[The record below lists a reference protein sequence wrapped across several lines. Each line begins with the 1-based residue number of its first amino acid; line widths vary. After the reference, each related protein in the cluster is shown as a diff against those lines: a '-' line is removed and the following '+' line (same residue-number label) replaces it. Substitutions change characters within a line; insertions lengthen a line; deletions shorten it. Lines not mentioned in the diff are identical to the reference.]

1 MKTKQ
6 VPAII
11 MLTAGL
17 IVCIIS
23 IAQRMEFG
31 EFVTTLFLVLICFYI
46 LGCIA
51 KVILDKNFAEEKEEM
66 SETDAVEG
74 TETELGAETE
84 GTRKADADKKENIE
98 SDGEEK
104 NKTA

>member
-6 VPAII
+6 VPAIV

-17 IVCIIS
+17 IVCVIS
-23 IAQRMEFG
+23 IAQHMEFG

-46 LGCIA
+46 LGCVA
-51 KVILDKNFAEEKEEM
+51 KVILDKNFAE
-66 SETDAVEG
+66 G
-74 TETELGAETE
+74 TEEENEQDKEAEDTDKTE
-84 GTRKADADKKENIE
+84 KKEENIE
-98 SDGEEK
+98 SDGEEE

>member
-6 VPAII
+6 VPAIV

-17 IVCIIS
+17 IVCVIS
-23 IAQRMEFG
+23 IAQHMEFG

-46 LGCIA
+46 LGCVA
-51 KVILDKNFAEEKEEM
+51 KVILDKNFAEETE
-66 SETDAVEG
+66 ETDGAEG
-74 TETELGAETE
+74 TEEENEQDKEAEDTDKTE
-84 GTRKADADKKENIE
+84 KKEENIE
-98 SDGEEK
+98 SDGEEE

>member
-6 VPAII
+6 VPAIV

-17 IVCIIS
+17 IVCVIS
-23 IAQRMEFG
+23 IAQHMEFG

-46 LGCIA
+46 LGCVA
-51 KVILDKNFAEEKEEM
+51 KVILDKNFAEETE
-66 SETDAVEG
+66 ETDEAEG
-74 TETELGAETE
+74 TEEENEQDKEAEDT
-84 GTRKADADKKENIE
+84 DKKKKKEENIE
-98 SDGEEK
+98 SDGEEE

>member
-6 VPAII
+6 VPAIV

-17 IVCIIS
+17 IVCVIS
-23 IAQRMEFG
+23 IAQHMEFG

-46 LGCIA
+46 LGCVA
-51 KVILDKNFAEEKEEM
+51 KVIFDKNFAEETE
-66 SETDAVEG
+66 ETDEAEG
-74 TETELGAETE
+74 TEEENEQDKEAEDTDKTE
-84 GTRKADADKKENIE
+84 KKEENIE
-98 SDGEEK
+98 SDGEEE